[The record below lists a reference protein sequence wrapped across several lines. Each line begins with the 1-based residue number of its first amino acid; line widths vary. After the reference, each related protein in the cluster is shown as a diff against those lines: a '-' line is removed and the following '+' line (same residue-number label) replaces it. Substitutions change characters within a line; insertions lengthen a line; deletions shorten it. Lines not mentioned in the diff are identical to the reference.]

1 MKIAIASG
9 KGGTGKT
16 TVATN
21 LAQLAAE
28 NGCRTVYVD
37 CDVEAPN
44 GHLFL
49 RPEIHIKEPVTV
61 PVPEIDATVCNHC
74 GACARFCQYN
84 ALLCLP
90 SAVMVFPELCHGCG
104 GCRMVCPMA
113 AIKETVREI
122 GQCFTG
128 QAGKIGFASGCLNI
142 GEAKSPPLIRAVKNR
157 ASGGDLVWIDAPPGT
172 SCPVV
177 ESLRDCDFV
186 VLVTEPTPFGLHDL
200 GLAVAMVRQLHVP
213 CGVVI
218 NRAAENDGA
227 TLDFCTAQNLP
238 VLTKIPDDRK
248 AAEAYSRGELIARA
262 VPSFRAP
269 FSALLHYLLSS
280 GEGAG
285 DFPLSGG
292 QP

>member
-21 LAQLAAE
+21 LAQLAASQ
-28 NGCRTVYVD
+28 GYQVAYID

-49 RPEIHIKEPVTV
+49 RPDITSDDTVHVTV
-61 PVPEIDATVCNHC
+61 PDIDPTRCNHC
-74 GACARFCQYN
+74 GVCAHFCQFN

-90 SAVMVFPELCHGCG
+90 GEVLLFPELCHSCG
-104 GCRMVCPMA
+104 GCQLICPQQC
-113 AIKETVREI
+113 ISEREREI
-122 GQCFTG
+122 GQCQIGKAG
-128 QAGKIGFASGCLNI
+128 QVDFVSGRLNI
-142 GEAKSPPLIRAVKNR
+142 GEAKSPPLIHQVKKQ
-157 ASGGDLVWIDAPPGT
+157 APETDLMLIDAPPGT

-200 GLAVAMVRQLHVP
+200 TLAAEMVQLLGIP

-218 NRAAENDGA
+218 NRSAENDEA
-227 TLDFCTAQNLP
+227 TLAYCNSRRIP
-238 VLTKIPDDRK
+238 VLACLPDNRK
-248 AAEAYSRGELIARA
+248 AAEAYSRGELIAQSL
-262 VPSFRAP
+262 PSFNQP
-269 FSALLHYLLSS
+269 FTTLLERLLQQTKHTGS
-280 GEGAG
+280 
-285 DFPLSGG
+285 P
-292 QP
+292 QQRCHP